1 VVILNGEHSHYWFQR
16 LLDRDQVHDSECSK
30 ICIVARLADALPQPK
45 LHFRMKSFLAVG
57 VYSADGLVEFTHKRA
72 PWFSACLDGAGRS
85 SCSGWSTSYESASCC
100 WASPGHRMS
109 SERYFAFRFCNGG
122 PLITSK
128 VDFPARSLPLQSRAT
143 GWATGN
149 LVLRP
154 LLWDHNSPCGQGAGL
169 PDRHFA
175 LYVARPTA
183 LERRRWPMK
192 SGM

>member
-1 VVILNGEHSHYWFQR
+1 MVILNGEHSHYWFQR

-72 PWFSACLDGAGRS
+72 PWFSVCLDGAGRS

-128 VDFPARSLPLQSRAT
+128 VDFPARSLPRSRGQPVGRLGIWCCGRSCGTTIRRVVRGLACLIGT
-143 GWATGN
+143 
-149 LVLRP
+149 
-154 LLWDHNSPCGQGAGL
+154 LLFTWRVPRLWKGEDGQ
-169 PDRHFA
+169 
-175 LYVARPTA
+175 
-183 LERRRWPMK
+183 
-192 SGM
+192 